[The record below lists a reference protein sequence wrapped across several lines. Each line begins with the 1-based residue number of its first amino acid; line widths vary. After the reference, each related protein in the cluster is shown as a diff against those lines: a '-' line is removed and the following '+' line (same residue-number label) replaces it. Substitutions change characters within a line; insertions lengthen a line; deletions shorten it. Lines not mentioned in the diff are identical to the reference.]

1 MGLLSSTNLRWRRQ
15 SRCWRSF
22 WDHLLANVWN
32 GRIGFNMLRSQRHF
46 GFVQCEQCYFFDL
59 QMCLATNL
67 KADVPAYGMDIWI
80 PQPNVSSING
90 RIWRVSEND
99 ATRKYMQIL
108 CAGFSESGWNCGQWE
123 KNNSVNLPSWTYHV
137 VSCHQSKEGTEPTN
151 PKKLFQQKELFLY
164 AVRWWWYRSN
174 LLKVGQNCGHVW
186 SLVAWFVF
194 LQLNWV
200 TWMRT
205 FQFEPFR
212 VFCKLGSKD
221 SVFWSLGTAKIFVK
235 VSKAVACGWIPEWL
249 QG

>member
-1 MGLLSSTNLRWRRQ
+1 
-15 SRCWRSF
+15 
-22 WDHLLANVWN
+22 
-32 GRIGFNMLRSQRHF
+32 MLRSQRHF

-174 LLKVGQNCGHVW
+174 LPKVGQNCGHVW

-205 FQFEPFR
+205 FQFEPFSC
-212 VFCKLGSKD
+212 F
-221 SVFWSLGTAKIFVK
+221 
-235 VSKAVACGWIPEWL
+235 L
-249 QG
+249 QVG